1 MTNLFKKAAVCT
13 DIHWGLKSN
22 SLVHNR
28 DCEAFID
35 WFIAK
40 AKEEGCET
48 GMFLGDWHNH
58 RASINL
64 QTLQFSVRALEKLS
78 AAFDTFYFIPG
89 NHDLY
94 YRDNVTSTVLN
105 GPSIF
110 LILLLSMIGLLVTT
124 LLLLLG

>member
-28 DCEAFID
+28 DCESFID

-48 GMFLGDWHNH
+48 GMFLGDWHKTKDH
-58 RASINL
+58 IMSHIN
-64 QTLQFSVRALEKLS
+64 EK
-78 AAFDTFYFIPG
+78 
-89 NHDLY
+89 
-94 YRDNVTSTVLN
+94 
-105 GPSIF
+105 
-110 LILLLSMIGLLVTT
+110 
-124 LLLLLG
+124 